1 MYLTRLTRFS
11 VLPSTV
17 ASTAAHEG
25 RVTAQHD
32 VKDDAKAPKITA
44 LIVDSG
50 LLVEGFHNFRSHVFS
65 RSTLR

>member
-17 ASTAAHEG
+17 TSTAAHEG
-25 RVTAQHD
+25 RVTAKHD
-32 VKDDAKAPKITA
+32 VKDDAQAPKITA
-44 LIVDSG
+44 LIVDGG
-50 LLVEGFHNFRSHVFS
+50 LLVEGFHNFRRHVFS